1 MSMPAVRVFSG
12 SDLTICFGLASRDY
26 THVVSAF
33 YALYFFK
40 TFSVYGLR
48 FRFRAAM
55 LCRMEMPYQ
64 AKNYVT
70 NFVRAAH

>member
-1 MSMPAVRVFSG
+1 MH
-12 SDLTICFGLASRDY
+12 C
-26 THVVSAF
+26 
-33 YALYFFK
+33 
-40 TFSVYGLR
+40 TFSKRLVFYGLR
-48 FRFRAAM
+48 FSFRAAM